1 MEARTGIESGQR
13 RQPRQLGGRMDTMLD
28 KLRQDL
34 RHQLEIPDDI
44 DWDYFLDTAK
54 RALIVANKEGR
65 NMREY
70 TCEAD

>member
-1 MEARTGIESGQR
+1 
-13 RQPRQLGGRMDTMLD
+13 MLD

-65 NMREY
+65 NMREN
-70 TCEAD
+70 TCAANDKGV